1 MVPTRTVYDISML
14 RDPQTEDEI
23 ERWVEMQIDRLD
35 MKYTIGRLSQ
45 EEYEIAVK
53 EVSAQASKYYEKSD
67 VLS

>member
-1 MVPTRTVYDISML
+1 ML